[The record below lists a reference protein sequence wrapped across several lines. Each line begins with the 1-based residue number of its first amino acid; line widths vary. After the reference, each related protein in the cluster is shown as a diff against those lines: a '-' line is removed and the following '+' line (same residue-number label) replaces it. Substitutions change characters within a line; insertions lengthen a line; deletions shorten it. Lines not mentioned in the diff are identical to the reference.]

1 MLCGKLTLFFKKNKC
16 PFYATNRVEWAFFD
30 GGPEEIRTLD
40 LSDANRTLSQ
50 LSYRPNSNC
59 LMIITRSFFNC
70 NTFFIFLCKSF
81 FVRKNENRQEVTVKY
96 PSENRLSDTVYSVG
110 QSRIEHYRNR
120 TRQSP
125 FDSAAL
131 MRLYI
136 SCIFLSISEIFP
148 AHSSI
153 SSFIPSGS
161 FDLSAL

>member
-1 MLCGKLTLFFKKNKC
+1 MIRKNTRHRIKTKEKSQLELLCGKLTLFFKKNKC

-81 FVRKNENRQEVTVKY
+81 FVRKNEKKAGSY
-96 PSENRLSDTVYSVG
+96 GKISV
-110 QSRIEHYRNR
+110 
-120 TRQSP
+120 
-125 FDSAAL
+125 
-131 MRLYI
+131 
-136 SCIFLSISEIFP
+136 
-148 AHSSI
+148 
-153 SSFIPSGS
+153 
-161 FDLSAL
+161 